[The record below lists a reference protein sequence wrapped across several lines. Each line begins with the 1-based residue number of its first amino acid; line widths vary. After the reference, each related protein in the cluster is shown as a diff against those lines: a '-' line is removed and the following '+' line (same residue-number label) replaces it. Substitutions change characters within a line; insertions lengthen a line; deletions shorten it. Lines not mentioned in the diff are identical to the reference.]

1 VALPR
6 WYWLGLAGGTL
17 LGVAFIQWLIFQSI
31 YRIGALCPY
40 CMVVWAVT
48 IPLFVVASSIALQPL
63 GKYAAARML
72 YMVRWSLV
80 ALWFAAVIAMILVQF
95 WYYWSTLIQ

>member
-1 VALPR
+1 
-6 WYWLGLAGGTL
+6 
-17 LGVAFIQWLIFQSI
+17 
-31 YRIGALCPY
+31 
-40 CMVVWAVT
+40 
-48 IPLFVVASSIALQPL
+48 
-63 GKYAAARML
+63 ML